1 MTQHDILV
9 DPAHTVFA
17 INCKIEGSTLHC
29 GALYVEPLNPFQL
42 IRLTHLGVSLD
53 VQLPDEAINQT
64 APTRAW
70 SIALP
75 ITNE

>member
-1 MTQHDILV
+1 MNHHDILV
-9 DPAHTVFA
+9 DPANTVYA
-17 INCKIEGSTLHC
+17 INCKVEDSTLHC
-29 GALYVEPLNPFQL
+29 GALYVEPLNPFRS
-42 IRLTHLGVSLD
+42 IRLAHLGVSLD
-53 VQLPDEAINQT
+53 VQLPDEVINQL